1 MTKHNIASSGSA
13 EPLCQKI
20 AASAKK
26 LKHRKVTRSFT
37 LDVVLWREIGYVA
50 MAYAPAYAYDSG
62 YRTVGNFLEQYAP
75 ESLQMVAE
83 LRAERAKKTES
94 KKP

>member
-1 MTKHNIASSGSA
+1 M
-13 EPLCQKI
+13 
-20 AASAKK
+20 
-26 LKHRKVTRSFT
+26 
-37 LDVVLWREIGYVA
+37 A

>member
-1 MTKHNIASSGSA
+1 
-13 EPLCQKI
+13 
-20 AASAKK
+20 
-26 LKHRKVTRSFT
+26 
-37 LDVVLWREIGYVA
+37 

-62 YRTVGNFLEQYAP
+62 YGTVGNFLEQYAP